1 MEGIDVYGERERER
15 VKRFAYIY
23 TAIVFVGLL
32 LPVLHK
38 RLYSCTYINAIAIN
52 FGCLIVS

>member
-1 MEGIDVYGERERER
+1 MEGIDVYGERER

-23 TAIVFVGLL
+23 ILQLFFVGLL

-38 RLYSCTYINAIAIN
+38 RLLAVHT
-52 FGCLIVS
+52 